1 MKKVIATV
9 IALTLIIGVVGCAT
23 IKMES
28 KLEKPVSMTSLRGT
42 PVRDFAVN
50 TRAIWLF
57 WGLIELAVPE
67 FDQLVEPYVAD
78 RAGIQKLEIKTQY
91 NFLDFVVTAL
101 TDGIITMRS
110 IKIEG
115 QVFD

>member
-1 MKKVIATV
+1 MRKMIAFAV
-9 IALTLIIGVVGCAT
+9 ALTLIIGVVGCAT

-28 KLEKPVSMTSLRGT
+28 DLEKPVSMTSMRGT
-42 PVRDFAVN
+42 PVRDFVVN

-57 WGLIELAVPE
+57 WGLVDLSVPE
-67 FDQLVEPYVAD
+67 FDQMIGPYAAD

-91 NFLDFVVTAL
+91 GFLDLVVTGL
-101 TDGIITMRS
+101 TDGIITMRT
-110 IKIEG
+110 IKIQG

>member
-1 MKKVIATV
+1 MRKVIATV
-9 IALTLIIGVVGCAT
+9 IALTLIMGVVGCAT

-50 TRAIWLF
+50 TRAVWLF
-57 WGLIELAVPE
+57 WGLIDLSVPE
-67 FDQLVEPYVAD
+67 FDQIIGPYVAD

-91 NFLDFVVTAL
+91 GFLDLVVTAL
-101 TDGIITMRS
+101 TDGIITMRTV
-110 IKIEG
+110 KIEG